1 MLISIGVFMV
11 TLKWVQDFHLVFK
24 PTAVCVNTNF
34 PNIPISKEC
43 VNVDFI
49 IRCVSV
55 FVFIFFRNH
64 ILIATLY
71 IMESS
76 VFFFNMNL

>member
-24 PTAVCVNTNF
+24 PMAVCVNTNF

-43 VNVDFI
+43 VNVDYNQMFLFLFLFFSEI
-49 IRCVSV
+49 I
-55 FVFIFFRNH
+55 F
-64 ILIATLY
+64 
-71 IMESS
+71 
-76 VFFFNMNL
+76 